1 MKILRTLLA
10 MLLWGGFVWVSLFA
24 IAVLLF
30 IMFTFFNG
38 ERGDPRVEKPLKIK
52 MLNDKPCFYIDPFED
67 MDRFVI
73 RNLTVDHKLSPIDWD
88 NQWHEGE
95 FETLGSEE
103 FFRPIGN
110 RYLFTPSAMAG
121 SDKCVEYGVDIDKNT
136 SIVKELKTGV
146 VYIIFIT
153 GYNKEQL
160 FSTKRN
166 VGEASFAASFYLQKN
181 TQTGKLEAVIVKD
194 NNQTNK

>member
-1 MKILRTLLA
+1 MKSIL
-10 MLLWGGFVWVSLFA
+10 VSL
-24 IAVLLF
+24 LLTTSAF
-30 IMFTFFNG
+30 LFYG
-38 ERGDPRVEKPLKIK
+38 CEKSDPRVEKPLKIK
-52 MLNDKPCFYIDPFED
+52 MVNDKPCFYIDPFED

-110 RYLFTPSAMAG
+110 RYLFPPSAMAG

-146 VYIIFIT
+146 IYSAGFEC
-153 GYNKEQL
+153 YNEQQWN
-160 FSTKRN
+160 STTKDI
-166 VGEASFAASFYLQKN
+166 GKAYFDTWFYLRKN
-181 TQTGKLEAVIVKD
+181 EQTGKLEAVVVKD
-194 NNQTNK
+194 NNQAIK